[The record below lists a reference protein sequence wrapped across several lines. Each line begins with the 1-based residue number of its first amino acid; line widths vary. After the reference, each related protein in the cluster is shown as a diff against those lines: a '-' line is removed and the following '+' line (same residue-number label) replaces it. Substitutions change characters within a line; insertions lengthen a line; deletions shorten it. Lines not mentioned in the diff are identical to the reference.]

1 MAKSDPR
8 FRSFHALRIKG
19 FAKSDVVAEIAAQPL
34 ADVEGQVPFDVVA
47 EIAAQPLADVEGHLA
62 DLQKQELALFRE
74 ARALWQLTPAGKEA
88 HKAELAKDITDDARN
103 AISEHYDGFL
113 ELNVAFKSLCGDWQL
128 IDGDGSKPNDHS
140 DATYDKKVIDRLLSF
155 DAEARPVVTALGA
168 AHERMAPYAPRL
180 GGSLERLLAGET
192 KMFTGVMCNSYHDV
206 WMELHEDLI
215 LSLGI
220 DRAAEGSF

>member
-19 FAKSDVVAEIAAQPL
+19 FAKADVVAEIAALPL
-34 ADVEGQVPFDVVA
+34 PE
-47 EIAAQPLADVEGHLA
+47 VEGHLA

-88 HKAELAKDITDDARN
+88 HKAELAKDVTDEVKAG
-103 AISEHYDGFL
+103 IHQHYDRFL
-113 ELNVAFKSLCGDWQL
+113 EFNVAFKALCGDWQL

-140 DATYDKKVIDRLLSF
+140 DAAYDQRIIDRLLGF
-155 DAEARPVVTALGA
+155 DKEARPVVA
-168 AHERMAPYAPRL
+168 AIGMVHERMAPYAPRL

>member
-19 FAKSDVVAEIAAQPL
+19 FAKSDVVAEIAALP
-34 ADVEGQVPFDVVA
+34 VA
-47 EIAAQPLADVEGHLA
+47 EVEGHLA

-88 HKAELAKDITDDARN
+88 HKAELAKDVTDEARDAIT
-103 AISEHYDGFL
+103 EHYDRFL

-140 DATYDKKVIDRLLSF
+140 DAAYDKKIIDRLLAF
-155 DAEARPVVTALGA
+155 DADARPVVAALGG

>member
-1 MAKSDPR
+1 MASSDPR

-19 FAKSDVVAEIAAQPL
+19 FAKSDVVADIAALPV
-34 ADVEGQVPFDVVA
+34 VE
-47 EIAAQPLADVEGHLA
+47 VEGHLA

-88 HKAELAKDITDDARN
+88 HKAELAKDVTDEVRGGITA
-103 AISEHYDGFL
+103 HYDRFL
-113 ELNVAFKSLCGDWQL
+113 ELNGAFKALCGDWQL
-128 IDGDGSKPNDHS
+128 VDGDASRPNDHS
-140 DATYDKKVIDRLLSF
+140 DAGYDKKIIDRLLAF
-155 DAEARPVVTALGA
+155 DQDARPVVAAIGQ

-180 GGSLERLLAGET
+180 GGSLDRLLAGET